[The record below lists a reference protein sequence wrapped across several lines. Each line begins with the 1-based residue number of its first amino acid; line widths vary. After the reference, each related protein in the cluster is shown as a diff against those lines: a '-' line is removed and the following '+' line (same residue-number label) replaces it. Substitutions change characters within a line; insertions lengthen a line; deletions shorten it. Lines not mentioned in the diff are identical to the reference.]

1 MLSLSTA
8 SRVDWRKGVHGRW
21 TFLKTPS
28 LQVLSAARKV
38 NQEDMDQDVTSM
50 PGAAAPGN

>member
-8 SRVDWRKGVHGRW
+8 SRVDWRKGVHGRC
-21 TFLKTPS
+21 FLKTPT

-38 NQEDMDQDVTSM
+38 NQEDV
-50 PGAAAPGN
+50 AR